1 MGVNMV
7 RRLVR
12 VGHECI
18 VFYVKPGAVE
28 AVEKEGAIGAS
39 SLEDLVAK
47 LARPRAA
54 WDMVPAGDVT
64 DTTVQGLAAR
74 MEPDD
79 VIIDGGNTYGTT
91 PRSPGRSRT
100 CSRATPRFPRAR
112 CMPGCGPAGS
122 RSKARSHGT
131 NSGVRSSGWSG
142 TYGGGG
148 ITNTIVVKPTVSPAA
163 RPGSRSQR
171 VCG

>member
-1 MGVNMV
+1 MGANMV

-12 VGHECI
+12 AGHECV
-18 VFYVKPGAVE
+18 VFDVKPRRRGSRG
-28 AVEKEGAIGAS
+28 EGGTIGAS

-54 WDMVPAGDVT
+54 WVMVPAGDVT

-112 CMPGCGPAGS
+112 CMPGCGPAG
-122 RSKARSHGT
+122 
-131 NSGVRSSGWSG
+131 
-142 TYGGGG
+142 
-148 ITNTIVVKPTVSPAA
+148 
-163 RPGSRSQR
+163 
-171 VCG
+171 